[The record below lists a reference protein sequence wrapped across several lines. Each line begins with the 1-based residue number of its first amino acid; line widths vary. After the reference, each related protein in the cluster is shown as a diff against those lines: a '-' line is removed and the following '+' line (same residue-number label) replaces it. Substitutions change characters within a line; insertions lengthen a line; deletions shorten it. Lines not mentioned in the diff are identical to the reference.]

1 MARSL
6 RASAAAAAKK
16 IHAQAKDHGDDVVEA
31 APRRG
36 RAKSTTTTTLT
47 AATATPKSIS
57 NKRKRSDE
65 SPEYKEEEAT
75 EDEDSRGDGESEDD
89 YEDADEDAKKVTR
102 RGRGTAVKA
111 AMAKKA
117 SATAAAA
124 AAAISTGPPPAK
136 KRKPPRKSSSTHG
149 LVLERRLFGQ
159 AARQPASGDS
169 CPSHIPAPAAC
180 CPPER
185 THTVDYHRP
194 LLLDGD
200 AVGRRARRALLAWYD
215 GVQATRGMPWRRD
228 VWLHP
233 GPGLGADATEEQRS
247 ELARRAYEV
256 WMSEVMAQ
264 QTRIP
269 VVIAYWTRWMAR
281 WPTLADLAAAEAHEV
296 LQEWSG
302 LGYYSRASRVHEA
315 AKLVAGDPV
324 LRGLLPADAA
334 TLQQRV
340 PGVGRYTAGAISAIV
355 FGRPAAMVD
364 GNVIRVLSRQLG
376 LFADTK
382 TDKDR
387 VDLLWAA
394 AEALV
399 QAVARDGDR
408 EGDEMGDEMG
418 DDDET
423 PISDRPGRWGQA
435 LMELGSTVCAPKPDC
450 AACPISST
458 CRVFAEGLLL
468 HERDGKTVLRDD
480 RPDEDACDLC
490 EQFPELDEEEAAA
503 LAKVDKKDK
512 ARGKAEKK
520 SDKKAPRATKSP
532 FFDVEDAAAGLA
544 LNDDVL
550 ATIVGHARTFP
561 LRRPKK
567 AVREVDTLVCAVRVS
582 QGRDSSS
589 SGRHSLYI
597 LHQRPAKGL
606 LASLWQLPSYDLPA
620 AVDGAAARRKE
631 AEAFVARW
639 LAEAAGSAGSAGRKQ
654 KSRPVAVLKTAG
666 VRQLGSIPWLFSH
679 LKQTMHVYVFDMA
692 RVDDA
697 CSEAGLPTPPSCC
710 WASVAEADKTYT
722 MGTGMRKCWDLVKEA

>member
-6 RASAAAAAKK
+6 RASTAAAAKK
-16 IHAQAKDHGDDVVEA
+16 ILVQAEDHDDVEDIGPKGRARSTATASTSRNSASHKRKRVEESPEYEDEA
-31 APRRG
+31 ANEESGGDEEEEIEYDDDDDDDESFDAKKVNRRG
-36 RAKSTTTTTLT
+36 QGTAAKNGPARAATTTTT
-47 AATATPKSIS
+47 ATSS
-57 NKRKRSDE
+57 
-65 SPEYKEEEAT
+65 
-75 EDEDSRGDGESEDD
+75 
-89 YEDADEDAKKVTR
+89 
-102 RGRGTAVKA
+102 
-111 AMAKKA
+111 
-117 SATAAAA
+117 
-124 AAAISTGPPPAK
+124 STGPPPAK
-136 KRKPPRKSSSTHG
+136 KRKAPRKSSAQG
-149 LVLERRLFGQ
+149 FALERRLFGL
-159 AARQPASGDS
+159 SGQKFS
-169 CPSHIPAPAAC
+169 QGEIPPPC

-185 THTVDYHRP
+185 THTIDYHRP

-200 AVGRRARRALLAWYD
+200 AGRKARRALLAWYD

-228 VWLHP
+228 TWLHP
-233 GPGLGADATEEQRS
+233 DAGLADDATEDTRN

-281 WPTLADLAAAEAHEV
+281 WPTLPDLAAAEAHEV
-296 LQEWSG
+296 FQEWSG

-315 AKLVAGDPV
+315 AKLVASDSV
-324 LRGLLPADAA
+324 FRGLLPPDAA
-334 TLQQRV
+334 TLEARV

-376 LFADTK
+376 LFADSK
-382 TDKDR
+382 AEKEL

-399 QAVARDGDR
+399 QAVARDGDKEGDGA
-408 EGDEMGDEMG
+408 EGDERQE
-418 DDDET
+418 EA

-468 HERDGKTVLRDD
+468 HERDKKAAAGLHTDI
-480 RPDEDACDLC
+480 DEKRDACDLC

-503 LAKVDKKDK
+503 LAKADKRDQAKENKEKKEKKDTK
-512 ARGKAEKK
+512 NKQD
-520 SDKKAPRATKSP
+520 DKKAPSVTRSP
-532 FFDVEDAAAGLA
+532 FFDVEDAAASLK
-544 LNDDVL
+544 LSEDVL
-550 ATIVGHARTFP
+550 ASIVGHARTFP

-567 AVREVDTLVCAVRVS
+567 PVREVETLVCAVRVAK
-582 QGRDSSS
+582 GKK
-589 SGRHSLYI
+589 SGGDFYL

-606 LASLWQLPSYDLPA
+606 LANLWQLPSYDMPSV
-620 AVDGAAARRKE
+620 VDGAAARRKE

-639 LAEAAGSAGSAGRKQ
+639 LGDDNGESKKKNG
-654 KSRPVAVLKTAG
+654 PLMTTLKTKS
-666 VRQLGSIPWLFSH
+666 VKHLGSIPWLFSH
-679 LKQTMHVYVFDMA
+679 LKQTMHVYLFDMA
-692 RVDDA
+692 ADHDA
-697 CSEAGLPTPPSCC
+697 CSVATLPTPASCC

-722 MGTGMRKCWDLVKEA
+722 MGTGMRKCWDLVKDV